1 MSTIALPGAGSGR
14 SGRGLRAAA
23 WSAVVGLVL
32 LLLLVAVLG
41 GAPQTCP
48 VGVAGGGS
56 TDLTDG
62 QGGDK
67 AIPAAAADT
76 YRQVAATS
84 GVPAAVLAAVG
95 YIESRH
101 GRDPSTSTAGAQGP
115 MQFLPSTWSALRC
128 QGSIQAFEPAVTC
141 AARYLTELAHEPG
154 AKRPGVDRWQYAACR
169 YNGGC
174 TAGISAEAGYGSSGQ
189 VAGELAKQYGYQ
201 PGGDIPT
208 LSGAIAA
215 TSSDCGG
222 GASGGAGSAGDVA
235 AAAAPFMGKSW
246 SASVSAGLDPLGWA
260 SGTPWCMIFA
270 QNILKRLGI
279 ERPDPRNAHSSAPYF
294 WSQQG
299 WGRALQSPEHP
310 ASASSLQLQPGDL
323 VMYGP
328 PGMGSA
334 HINVVSKV
342 DDRGVITVGGNQSC
356 ANGNGVCERGP
367 MHLVGAGRSLRW
379 NAFDT
384 RPIWAIVR
392 PPAPKG
398 QAA

>member
-1 MSTIALPGAGSGR
+1 
-14 SGRGLRAAA
+14 
-23 WSAVVGLVL
+23 
-32 LLLLVAVLG
+32 
-41 GAPQTCP
+41 
-48 VGVAGGGS
+48 
-56 TDLTDG
+56 
-62 QGGDK
+62 
-67 AIPAAAADT
+67 
-76 YRQVAATS
+76 
-84 GVPAAVLAAVG
+84 
-95 YIESRH
+95 
-101 GRDPSTSTAGAQGP
+101 
-115 MQFLPSTWSALRC
+115 
-128 QGSIQAFEPAVTC
+128 
-141 AARYLTELAHEPG
+141 
-154 AKRPGVDRWQYAACR
+154 
-169 YNGGC
+169 
-174 TAGISAEAGYGSSGQ
+174 
-189 VAGELAKQYGYQ
+189 
-201 PGGDIPT
+201 
-208 LSGAIAA
+208 
-215 TSSDCGG
+215 
-222 GASGGAGSAGDVA
+222 
-235 AAAAPFMGKSW
+235 MGKSW